1 MAQGMSQ
8 LISVLDSIDWSNLS
22 SLQVCSENLRTKIN
36 NFEDSIP
43 EQIDD
48 DWFSLPQNIPLSFKL
63 RLLKHL
69 EKKINKFLDELSTEQ
84 LQDAQDPNDI
94 DEESIEDYDPSKYF

>member
-8 LISVLDSIDWSNLS
+8 LIYLLDSIDWSNLS

-36 NFEDSIP
+36 NLEDVIP
-43 EQIDD
+43 ENIDD
-48 DWFSLPQNIPLSFKL
+48 DWFSLPQNTPLSFKL

-69 EKKINKFLDELSTEQ
+69 EKKINKFLDELDNEQ

>member
-1 MAQGMSQ
+1 MDQGTSQ
-8 LISVLDSIDWSNLS
+8 LIYLLDSIDWSS
-22 SLQVCSENLRTKIN
+22 ITSLHLCSEKLRTKIN
-36 NFEDSIP
+36 SLEDSIP
-43 EQIDD
+43 ENIDD

-69 EKKINKFLDELSTEQ
+69 EKKVNKFLEELQNEQ
-84 LQDAQDPNDI
+84 LQEAQDPNDV

>member
-1 MAQGMSQ
+1 MDQGMSQ
-8 LISVLDSIDWSNLS
+8 LIYLLDSINWSSNTSLNLCS
-22 SLQVCSENLRTKIN
+22 SAIRTKIN
-36 NFEDSIP
+36 SLEDSIP
-43 EQIDD
+43 EIIDD

-69 EKKINKFLDELSTEQ
+69 EKKINKFLDELDTEQ

>member
-1 MAQGMSQ
+1 MDQGMAR
-8 LISVLDSIDWSNLS
+8 LIYLLDNIDWSS
-22 SLQVCSENLRTKIN
+22 ITSLQLCSEKLRTKIN
-36 NFEDSIP
+36 NLEDSIP
-43 EQIDD
+43 ENIDD

-69 EKKINKFLDELSTEQ
+69 EKKVNKFLEELQTEQ
-84 LQDAQDPNDI
+84 LQEAQDPNDV